1 MIWNKEG
8 SQALN
13 KELFEE
19 EKPKDLVIKDSEE
32 VLLDS
37 VQDIK
42 NKVIQGDAF
51 KVLKKI
57 PKESFDMVFI
67 DPPYFLQLS
76 KKELRRWNVQTTVN
90 GVLDE
95 WDKFSSFEEY
105 DRFIENLLLE
115 VKRVM
120 KPNATLWVIGTY
132 HNIFRVGKIMQD
144 LGFWIL
150 NDVVWVKTNPMPNWL
165 GVRFTNATETL
176 IWAVKDKNVK
186 KYTFNREY
194 AKSFG
199 IGKVGANVWVL
210 PICGKSERL
219 LDEKGQ
225 KLHSTQK
232 PIELLK
238 RVILTSTKEG
248 DLILDPMA
256 GTGTTGYVAKAL
268 GRDFVMVEVNPK
280 YVKGIEGRFK
290 KPLKITDKDAVNKG
304 LIQNYIRTGDTLKLI
319 QEAFSRMEG
328 RVYKQLADDIK
339 EKLVKYYGG

>member
-1 MIWNKEG
+1 MKSSE
-8 SQALN
+8 ALN
-13 KELFEE
+13 KKLFKEE
-19 EKPKDLVIKDSEE
+19 TSNGLIIRDSENMPFYSIE
-32 VLLDS
+32 
-37 VQDIK
+37 DIK
-42 NKVIQGDAF
+42 NKVIQGDTF

-57 PKESFDMVFI
+57 PEESFDMVFI
-67 DPPYFLQLS
+67 DPPYFLQLG
-76 KKELRRWNVQTTVN
+76 KKKLKRWNVKTTVN

-150 NDVVWVKTNPMPNWL
+150 NDVIWVKTNPMPNWL

-176 IWAVKDKNVK
+176 IWAVKDKSVK

-210 PICGKSERL
+210 PICGRSERL

-268 GRDFVMVEVNPK
+268 GRDFVMIEVNPK
-280 YVKGIEGRFK
+280 YVQGIEERFK
-290 KPLKITDKDAVNKG
+290 KPLKITDKDVINKG
-304 LIQNYIRTGDTLKLI
+304 LIQNYMKL
-319 QEAFSRMEG
+319 EE
-328 RVYKQLADDIK
+328 D
-339 EKLVKYYGG
+339 

>member
-1 MIWNKEG
+1 MKSTE
-8 SQALN
+8 ALN
-13 KELFEE
+13 KKLFKEE
-19 EKPKDLVIKDSEE
+19 TSNGLVIRDSENMPFYSIE
-32 VLLDS
+32 
-37 VQDIK
+37 DIK
-42 NKVIQGDAF
+42 NKVIQGDTF

-67 DPPYFLQLS
+67 DPPYFLQLD
-76 KKELRRWNVQTTVN
+76 KKKLKRWNVKTTVN

-95 WDKFSSFEEY
+95 WDKFSSFKEY

-150 NDVVWVKTNPMPNWL
+150 NDVIWVKTNPMPNWL

-176 IWAVKDKNVK
+176 IWAVKDKSVK

-210 PICGKSERL
+210 PICGRSERL

-268 GRDFVMVEVNPK
+268 GRDFVMIEVNPK
-280 YVKGIEGRFK
+280 YVQGIEERFK
-290 KPLKITDKDAVNKG
+290 KPLKITDKNVINKDF
-304 LIQNYIRTGDTLKLI
+304 IQNYMKL
-319 QEAFSRMEG
+319 EE
-328 RVYKQLADDIK
+328 D
-339 EKLVKYYGG
+339 

>member
-1 MIWNKEG
+1 MDG
-8 SQALN
+8 
-13 KELFEE
+13 
-19 EKPKDLVIKDSEE
+19 LVIRDGEDILSYRIEE
-32 VLLDS
+32 
-37 VQDIK
+37 IK
-42 NKVIQGDAF
+42 NRVIQGNVVE
-51 KVLKKI
+51 VLKKI
-57 PKESFDMVFI
+57 PPEVFDMVFI
-67 DPPYFLQLS
+67 DPPYFLQLNRR
-76 KKELRRWNVQTTVN
+76 KLRRWNTKTSVE
-90 GVLDE
+90 GVRDE
-95 WDKFSSFEEY
+95 WDRFSSFEEY
-105 DRFIENLLLE
+105 DGFIESLLLE

-120 KPNATLWVIGTY
+120 KKSATLWVIGTY

-150 NDVVWVKTNPMPNWL
+150 NDVIWVKTNPMPNWL

-176 IWAVKDKNVK
+176 IWAVKDKSVK

-225 KLHSTQK
+225 NLHSTQK

-256 GTGTTGYVAKAL
+256 GTGTTGCAAKML
-268 GRDFVMVEVNPK
+268 GREFVMIEISPG
-280 YVKGIEGRFK
+280 YVQGIEER
-290 KPLKITDKDAVNKG
+290 LR
-304 LIQNYIRTGDTLKLI
+304 NYNNCH
-319 QEAFSRMEG
+319 EG
-328 RVYKQLADDIK
+328 
-339 EKLVKYYGG
+339 ECG

>member
-1 MIWNKEG
+1 MEG
-8 SQALN
+8 
-13 KELFEE
+13 
-19 EKPKDLVIKDSEE
+19 LVIRDKED
-32 VLLDS
+32 VLFYS
-37 VQDIK
+37 VEDIK

-51 KVLKKI
+51 KVPKKI
-57 PKESFDMVFI
+57 PKETFDMVFI
-67 DPPYFLQLS
+67 DPPYFLQIN
-76 KKELRRWNVQTTVN
+76 KKELKRWNVKTTVN

-95 WDKFSSFEEY
+95 WDRFSSFEEY
-105 DRFIENLLLE
+105 DLFIKNLLLE

-120 KPNATLWVIGTY
+120 EPNATLWVIGTY

-176 IWAVKDKNVK
+176 IWAVKDKSVK

-199 IGKVGANVWVL
+199 IGKIGANVWVL

-268 GRDFVMVEVNPK
+268 GRDFVMIEVNPK
-280 YVKGIEGRFK
+280 YVQGIEERFK
-290 KPLKITDKDAVNKG
+290 KLLRITDKNVINKDF
-304 LIQNYIRTGDTLKLI
+304 IQNYMKL
-319 QEAFSRMEG
+319 EE
-328 RVYKQLADDIK
+328 D
-339 EKLVKYYGG
+339 

>member
-1 MIWNKEG
+1 MPLIG
-8 SQALN
+8 SLKKSILIKQMKSSEALN
-13 KELFEE
+13 KKLFEE
-19 EKPKDLVIKDSEE
+19 EMSNGLVIRDSENMPFYSIE
-32 VLLDS
+32 
-37 VQDIK
+37 DIK

-57 PKESFDMVFI
+57 PEESFDMVFI
-67 DPPYFLQLS
+67 DPPYFLQLG
-76 KKELRRWNVQTTVN
+76 KKKLKRWNVKTTVN

-105 DRFIENLLLE
+105 DRFIEGLLLE

-150 NDVVWVKTNPMPNWL
+150 NDVIWVKTNPMPNWL

-176 IWAVKDKNVK
+176 IWAVKDKSVK

-210 PICGKSERL
+210 PICGRSERL
-219 LDEKGQ
+219 LDKKGQ

-268 GRDFVMVEVNPK
+268 GRDFVMIEVNPK
-280 YVKGIEGRFK
+280 YVQGIEERFK
-290 KPLKITDKDAVNKG
+290 RSLKITDKNVINKDF
-304 LIQNYIRTGDTLKLI
+304 IQNYMKL
-319 QEAFSRMEG
+319 EE
-328 RVYKQLADDIK
+328 D
-339 EKLVKYYGG
+339 

>member
-1 MIWNKEG
+1 MKSSE
-8 SQALN
+8 ALN
-13 KELFEE
+13 KKLFKEE
-19 EKPKDLVIKDSEE
+19 TSNGLIIRDSENMPFYSIE
-32 VLLDS
+32 
-37 VQDIK
+37 DIK
-42 NKVIQGDAF
+42 NKVIQGDTF

-57 PKESFDMVFI
+57 PEESFDMVFI
-67 DPPYFLQLS
+67 DPPYFLQLG
-76 KKELRRWNVQTTVN
+76 KKKLKRWNVKTTVN

-150 NDVVWVKTNPMPNWL
+150 NDVIWVKTNPMPNWL

-176 IWAVKDKNVK
+176 IWAVKDKSVK

-199 IGKVGANVWVL
+199 IGKIGANVWVL

-268 GRDFVMVEVNPK
+268 GRDFVMIEVNPK
-280 YVKGIEGRFK
+280 YVQGIEERFK
-290 KPLKITDKDAVNKG
+290 KPLKITDKDVINKG
-304 LIQNYIRTGDTLKLI
+304 LIQNYMKL
-319 QEAFSRMEG
+319 EE
-328 RVYKQLADDIK
+328 D
-339 EKLVKYYGG
+339 